1 MPGILLITIA
11 YSHSILR
18 TNGIIS
24 VSGIKMMI
32 MGHGVQLML
41 TKMEFIKVNLEIG
54 ATVARNVH
62 IMINLKKVLIS
73 LLRN

>member
-18 TNGIIS
+18 TNGIIN

-32 MGHGVQLML
+32 MGRGVQLML

-62 IMINLKKVLIS
+62 IMINLKKV
-73 LLRN
+73 

>member
-1 MPGILLITIA
+1 MPEILLITIA

-32 MGHGVQLML
+32 MGRGVQLML

-62 IMINLKKVLIS
+62 IMINLKKV
-73 LLRN
+73 

>member
-32 MGHGVQLML
+32 MGRGVQLMS
-41 TKMEFIKVNLEIG
+41 TKMEFIKVNLVIG

-62 IMINLKKVLIS
+62 IMINL
-73 LLRN
+73 

>member
-1 MPGILLITIA
+1 MPEILLITIA

-24 VSGIKMMI
+24 VSGIKMII
-32 MGHGVQLML
+32 MGRGVQLML

-62 IMINLKKVLIS
+62 IMINLKKV
-73 LLRN
+73 

>member
-24 VSGIKMMI
+24 VSGIKMTI

-62 IMINLKKVLIS
+62 IMINLKKV
-73 LLRN
+73 

>member
-11 YSHSILR
+11 YSLSISGA
-18 TNGIIS
+18 NGIIS

-32 MGHGVQLML
+32 MGRGVQLML

-62 IMINLKKVLIS
+62 IMINLKKV
-73 LLRN
+73 